1 MAEYTL
7 TDFDKKKVEQGASL
21 GTKIDGEIV
30 LSTIINIYPISTNM
44 YMGYVMFNNDLHQL
58 FYFDTDGN
66 LYNQNKTKVG
76 IAYIVDSTITK
87 TTGTKLVRETSSD
100 GTSNARPFPRH
111 AVATALEVNEA
122 ASEESQQ
129 DSTEEIFSIATLQPR
144 EEVAASC
151 LQSML
156 QQYENPLNIDNTKIK
171 QLVSKSY
178 LFAQEF
184 INQAVLYREKE
195 TTSATVENNKYA
207 SVDSESL
214 SSDTDKLLYN
224 IATAMSNL
232 IAQDK
237 NQYADQQKNG
247 LKLAATDVNVKT
259 LPESIKTVVSGN
271 VNASVTGSVNSS
283 VSGSVDAAVT
293 GSVSASVSGSIN
305 ASVSGSVTT
314 KQESTSSGT

>member
-1 MAEYTL
+1 MAEYIL
-7 TDFDKKKVEQGASL
+7 LDFDSQRARNGASVGYMDANNKVHIATEIGFYEIRRSDYFGYIIL
-21 GTKIDGEIV
+21 DGVLYEFLANGYFYVNGNKQLLKIVE
-30 LSTIINIYPISTNM
+30 SS
-44 YMGYVMFNNDLHQL
+44 
-58 FYFDTDGN
+58 
-66 LYNQNKTKVG
+66 
-76 IAYIVDSTITK
+76 ITK

-100 GTSNARPFPRH
+100 GTSNARPFPRNGI
-111 AVATALEVNEA
+111 ATTSETGGT
-122 ASEESQQ
+122 EES
-129 DSTEEIFSIATLQPR
+129 DKEEEIFSIATLQPR

-156 QQYENPLNIDNTKIK
+156 QQYKNPLNIDNTKIK
-171 QLVSKSY
+171 QLVSKSF

-207 SVDSESL
+207 SVDSDSL

-259 LPESIKTVVSGN
+259 LPESVKTVVS
-271 VNASVTGSVNSS
+271 
-283 VSGSVDAAVT
+283 
-293 GSVSASVSGSIN
+293 GSVSASVSGNVN
-305 ASVSGSVTT
+305 AAVTGSVTT

>member
-7 TDFDKKKVEQGASL
+7 SDFNQDLARKGASV
-21 GTKIDGEIV
+21 G
-30 LSTIINIYPISTNM
+30 
-44 YMGYVMFNNDLHQL
+44 YM
-58 FYFDTDGN
+58 DGN
-66 LYNQNKTKVG
+66 NKIHIATEVDFYISRKSNFIGFVKFVNEVYDFLFDGSFYIGETKQ
-76 IAYIVDSTITK
+76 YLKIVSSSITM

-100 GTSNARPFPRH
+100 GTSNARPFPRNGI
-111 AVATALEVNEA
+111 ATTSEIGGT
-122 ASEESQQ
+122 EES
-129 DSTEEIFSIATLQPR
+129 DKTEEIFSIATLQPR

-156 QQYENPLNIDNTKIK
+156 QKYTNPLNIDNTKIK
-171 QLVSKSY
+171 QLVSKSF

-207 SVDSESL
+207 SVDSDSL

-224 IATAMSNL
+224 IATAINNF

-259 LPESIKTVVSGN
+259 LPESIKTVVSG
-271 VNASVTGSVNSS
+271 
-283 VSGSVDAAVT
+283 
-293 GSVSASVSGSIN
+293 SVSASVSGNIN
-305 ASVSGSVTT
+305 AAVTGSVTT

>member
-1 MAEYTL
+1 MEEYKL
-7 TDFDKKKVEQGASL
+7 IDFDKKKVEQGASL
-21 GTKIDGEIV
+21 GMKIDGEIV
-30 LSTIINIYPISTNM
+30 LSTFINIYPISTNM
-44 YMGYVMFNNDLHQL
+44 YMGYVVFSNNPYQL
-58 FYFDTDGN
+58 FYFDSDGN
-66 LYNQNKTKVG
+66 IYNQDKTKVG

-100 GTSNARPFPRH
+100 GTSNARPFPRN
-111 AVATALEVNEA
+111 AVATASEVDEA
-122 ASEESQQ
+122 SSEESQQ
-129 DSTEEIFSIATLQPR
+129 DSIEEIFSIATLQPR

-156 QQYENPLNIDNTKIK
+156 QRYENPLNIDNTKIK
-171 QLVSKSY
+171 QLVSKSF

-207 SVDSESL
+207 SVDSDSL

-224 IATAMSNL
+224 IATAMSNF

-259 LPESIKTVVSGN
+259 LPESIKTVVSG
-271 VNASVTGSVNSS
+271 
-283 VSGSVDAAVT
+283 
-293 GSVSASVSGSIN
+293 SVSASVSGN
-305 ASVSGSVTT
+305 VDAAVTGSVTT

>member
-7 TDFDKKKVEQGASL
+7 SDFNQDLARKGASV
-21 GTKIDGEIV
+21 GYMDSHNKIHIATETSFYINTKTNFIGFVRFVDNYYEFLFDGSFYIGFKKQYLKIV
-30 LSTIINIYPISTNM
+30 ST
-44 YMGYVMFNNDLHQL
+44 
-58 FYFDTDGN
+58 
-66 LYNQNKTKVG
+66 
-76 IAYIVDSTITK
+76 TITK

-100 GTSNARPFPRH
+100 GTSNARPFPRNGI
-111 AVATALEVNEA
+111 ATASETGGT
-122 ASEESQQ
+122 EESGK
-129 DSTEEIFSIATLQPR
+129 EEIFSIATLQPR

-156 QQYENPLNIDNTKIK
+156 MQYANPLNIDNTKIK

-207 SVDSESL
+207 SVDSDSL

-224 IATAMSNL
+224 IATSINNF

-259 LPESIKTVVSGN
+259 LPESIN
-271 VNASVTGSVNSS
+271 IN
-283 VSGSVDAAVT
+283 AAVT
-293 GSVSASVSGSIN
+293 
-305 ASVSGSVTT
+305 GSVTT

>member
-21 GTKIDGEIV
+21 GMKIDGEIV
-30 LSTIINIYPISTNM
+30 LSTSINIYPINTNM
-44 YMGYVMFNNDLHQL
+44 YMGYVMFNNNLHQL
-58 FYFDTDGN
+58 FYFDSDGN

-76 IAYIVDSTITK
+76 IAYIVDSSITK

-100 GTSNARPFPRH
+100 GTLNVRPFPRNGI
-111 AVATALEVNEA
+111 ATTSETGGT
-122 ASEESQQ
+122 EES
-129 DSTEEIFSIATLQPR
+129 DKEEEIFSIATLQPR

-151 LQSML
+151 LQAML
-156 QQYENPLNIDNTKIK
+156 QKYENPLNIDNTKIK

-184 INQAVLYREKE
+184 INQAVMYREKE

-207 SVDSESL
+207 SVDSDSL

-224 IATAMSNL
+224 IATAINNF

-259 LPESIKTVVSGN
+259 LPESIN
-271 VNASVTGSVNSS
+271 IN
-283 VSGSVDAAVT
+283 AAVT
-293 GSVSASVSGSIN
+293 
-305 ASVSGSVTT
+305 GSVTT

>member
-7 TDFDKKKVEQGASL
+7 TDFDKYKVEQGASL
-21 GTKIDGEIV
+21 GTKIDDKIV
-30 LSTIINIYPISTNM
+30 LSTCINIYPLGTNM
-44 YMGYVMFNNDLHQL
+44 YMGYVIFNNNLYQL
-58 FYFDTDGN
+58 FYFDSDGN
-66 LYNQNKTKVG
+66 LYNLNKTKVG
-76 IAYIVDSTITK
+76 VAYIAESTITK
-87 TTGTKLVRETSSD
+87 TTGTKLVRGTSSD
-100 GTSNARPFPRH
+100 GTSKARPFPKYGI
-111 AVATALEVNEA
+111 ATASETGGT
-122 ASEESQQ
+122 EESGKE
-129 DSTEEIFSIATLQPR
+129 EEIFSIATLQPR

-156 QQYENPLNIDNTKIK
+156 QKYENPLNIDNTKIK
-171 QLVSKSY
+171 QLVSKSF

-207 SVDSESL
+207 SVDSDSL
-214 SSDTDKLLYN
+214 SSETDKLLYN
-224 IATAMSNL
+224 IATAINNF

-259 LPESIKTVVSGN
+259 LPESIKTVVSG
-271 VNASVTGSVNSS
+271 
-283 VSGSVDAAVT
+283 
-293 GSVSASVSGSIN
+293 SVSASVSGNID
-305 ASVSGSVTT
+305 AAVTGSVTT

>member
-7 TDFDKKKVEQGASL
+7 TDFDKYKVEQGASL
-21 GTKIDGEIV
+21 GTKIDDKIV
-30 LSTIINIYPISTNM
+30 LSTCINIYPLGTNM
-44 YMGYVMFNNDLHQL
+44 YMGYVIFNNNLYQL
-58 FYFDTDGN
+58 FYFDSDGN
-66 LYNQNKTKVG
+66 LYNLNKTKVG
-76 IAYIVDSTITK
+76 VAYIVDSNITK

-100 GTSNARPFPRH
+100 GTSNARPFPRYGI
-111 AVATALEVNEA
+111 ATASETGGT
-122 ASEESQQ
+122 EESGKE
-129 DSTEEIFSIATLQPR
+129 EEIFSIATIQPR

-151 LQSML
+151 LQAML
-156 QQYENPLNIDNTKIK
+156 QKYENPLNIDNTKIK
-171 QLVSKSY
+171 QLVSKSF

-207 SVDSESL
+207 SVDSDSL

-224 IATAMSNL
+224 IATAINNF

-259 LPESIKTVVSGN
+259 LPESIN
-271 VNASVTGSVNSS
+271 IN
-283 VSGSVDAAVT
+283 AAVT
-293 GSVSASVSGSIN
+293 
-305 ASVSGSVTT
+305 GSVTT

>member
-1 MAEYTL
+1 MTEYTL
-7 TDFDKKKVEQGASL
+7 SDFNQDLARKGASV
-21 GTKIDGEIV
+21 GYMDGNNKIHIATEVGF
-30 LSTIINIYPISTNM
+30 YISRKSNFI
-44 YMGYVMFNNDLHQL
+44 GYVKFVNEIYDFL
-58 FYFDTDGN
+58 FDGSF
-66 LYNQNKTKVG
+66 
-76 IAYIVDSTITK
+76 YIGDIKQYLKIVSSTITK

-100 GTSNARPFPRH
+100 GTSNARPFPRNGI
-111 AVATALEVNEA
+111 ATTSETGGT
-122 ASEESQQ
+122 EESGKE
-129 DSTEEIFSIATLQPR
+129 EEIFSFATLQPR

-156 QQYENPLNIDNTKIK
+156 QKYENPLNIDNTKIK
-171 QLVSKSY
+171 QLVSKSF

-207 SVDSESL
+207 SVDSDSL

-224 IATAMSNL
+224 IATAINNF

-259 LPESIKTVVSGN
+259 LPDNISVK
-271 VNASVTGSVNSS
+271 VN
-283 VSGSVDAAVT
+283 
-293 GSVSASVSGSIN
+293 
-305 ASVSGSVTT
+305 GSVTT
-314 KQESTSSGT
+314 KQESTSSET

>member
-7 TDFDKKKVEQGASL
+7 TDFDKYKVEQGASL
-21 GTKIDGEIV
+21 GTKIDDKIV
-30 LSTIINIYPISTNM
+30 LSTCINIYPLGTNM
-44 YMGYVMFNNDLHQL
+44 YMGYVIFNNNLYQL
-58 FYFDTDGN
+58 FYFDSDGN
-66 LYNQNKTKVG
+66 LYNLNKTKVG
-76 IAYIVDSTITK
+76 VAYIVDSNITK

-100 GTSNARPFPRH
+100 GTSNARPFHRYGI
-111 AVATALEVNEA
+111 ATASETGGT
-122 ASEESQQ
+122 EESGKE
-129 DSTEEIFSIATLQPR
+129 EEIFSIATLQPR

-156 QQYENPLNIDNTKIK
+156 QKYENPLNIDNTKIK
-171 QLVSKSY
+171 QLVSKSF

-184 INQAVLYREKE
+184 INQAALYREKE

-207 SVDSESL
+207 SVDSDSL

-224 IATAMSNL
+224 IATAINNF

-259 LPESIKTVVSGN
+259 LPESIN
-271 VNASVTGSVNSS
+271 IN
-283 VSGSVDAAVT
+283 AAVT
-293 GSVSASVSGSIN
+293 
-305 ASVSGSVTT
+305 GSVTT

>member
-1 MAEYTL
+1 MAEYIL

-21 GTKIDGEIV
+21 GMKIDGEIV

-44 YMGYVMFNNDLHQL
+44 YMGYVIFNNNLHQM
-58 FYFDTDGN
+58 FYFDSYGN

-76 IAYIVDSTITK
+76 VANIVDSSITK

-100 GTSNARPFPRH
+100 GTSNARPFPRNGI
-111 AVATALEVNEA
+111 ATASET
-122 ASEESQQ
+122 SGTEESGKE
-129 DSTEEIFSIATLQPR
+129 EEIFSIATLQPR

-156 QQYENPLNIDNTKIK
+156 QKYENPLNIDNTKIK
-171 QLVSKSY
+171 QLVSKSF

-207 SVDSESL
+207 SVDSDSL

-224 IATAMSNL
+224 IATAINNF

-247 LKLAATDVNVKT
+247 LKLAATDVNVNT
-259 LPESIKTVVSGN
+259 LPDNISVK
-271 VNASVTGSVNSS
+271 VN
-283 VSGSVDAAVT
+283 
-293 GSVSASVSGSIN
+293 
-305 ASVSGSVTT
+305 GSVTT

>member
-21 GTKIDGEIV
+21 GMKIDGEIV
-30 LSTIINIYPISTNM
+30 LSTSINIYPISTNM
-44 YMGYVMFNNDLHQL
+44 YMGYVMFNNNLHQL
-58 FYFDTDGN
+58 FNFDSDGN

-76 IAYIVDSTITK
+76 VAYIVDSSITK
-87 TTGTKLVRETSSD
+87 TTGTKLVRKTSSD
-100 GTSNARPFPRH
+100 GTSNARPFPRN
-111 AVATALEVNEA
+111 AVATASEVDEA
-122 ASEESQQ
+122 SSEESQQ
-129 DSTEEIFSIATLQPR
+129 ESIEEIFSIATLQPR

-171 QLVSKSY
+171 QLVSKSF

-195 TTSATVENNKYA
+195 TTSATVENNMYA
-207 SVDSESL
+207 SVDSDSL

-224 IATAMSNL
+224 IATAINNF

-259 LPESIKTVVSGN
+259 LPESIKTVVSG
-271 VNASVTGSVNSS
+271 
-283 VSGSVDAAVT
+283 
-293 GSVSASVSGSIN
+293 SVSASVSGN
-305 ASVSGSVTT
+305 VDAAVTGSVTT

>member
-7 TDFDKKKVEQGASL
+7 LAFDSQRARNGASVGYMDANNKVHIATEIKFYEIRRSDYFGYIML
-21 GTKIDGEIV
+21 DGKQYEFLANGYFYVNGDKQLLKIVE
-30 LSTIINIYPISTNM
+30 SS
-44 YMGYVMFNNDLHQL
+44 
-58 FYFDTDGN
+58 
-66 LYNQNKTKVG
+66 
-76 IAYIVDSTITK
+76 ITK

-100 GTSNARPFPRH
+100 GTSNARPFPTNGI
-111 AVATALEVNEA
+111 ATTSETGGT
-122 ASEESQQ
+122 EES
-129 DSTEEIFSIATLQPR
+129 DKTEEIFSIATLQPR

-156 QQYENPLNIDNTKIK
+156 QRYTNPLNIDNTKIK
-171 QLVSKSY
+171 QLVSKSF

-207 SVDSESL
+207 SVDSDSL

-224 IATAMSNL
+224 IATAMNNF

-259 LPESIKTVVSGN
+259 LPESIKTVVSG
-271 VNASVTGSVNSS
+271 
-283 VSGSVDAAVT
+283 
-293 GSVSASVSGSIN
+293 SVSASVSGN
-305 ASVSGSVTT
+305 VDAAVTGSVTT

>member
-7 TDFDKKKVEQGASL
+7 LAFDSQRARNGASVGYMDANNKVHIATEIGFYEVRRSDYFGYIIL
-21 GTKIDGEIV
+21 DGMLYEFLANGYFYINRNKQLLKIIE
-30 LSTIINIYPISTNM
+30 SS
-44 YMGYVMFNNDLHQL
+44 
-58 FYFDTDGN
+58 
-66 LYNQNKTKVG
+66 
-76 IAYIVDSTITK
+76 ITK

-100 GTSNARPFPRH
+100 GTSNARPFPRNGI
-111 AVATALEVNEA
+111 ATASETGGT
-122 ASEESQQ
+122 EES
-129 DSTEEIFSIATLQPR
+129 DKEEEIFSIATLQPR

-156 QQYENPLNIDNTKIK
+156 QKYTNPLNIDNTKIK
-171 QLVSKSY
+171 QLVSKSF

-207 SVDSESL
+207 SVDSDSL

-224 IATAMSNL
+224 IATAINNF

-259 LPESIKTVVSGN
+259 LPDNISVK
-271 VNASVTGSVNSS
+271 VN
-283 VSGSVDAAVT
+283 
-293 GSVSASVSGSIN
+293 
-305 ASVSGSVTT
+305 GSVTT

>member
-7 TDFDKKKVEQGASL
+7 TDFDKYKVEQGASL
-21 GTKIDGEIV
+21 GTKIDDKIV
-30 LSTIINIYPISTNM
+30 LSTCINIYPLGTNM
-44 YMGYVMFNNDLHQL
+44 YMGYVIFNNNLYQL
-58 FYFDTDGN
+58 FYFDSDGN
-66 LYNQNKTKVG
+66 LYNPNKTKVG
-76 IAYIVDSTITK
+76 VAYIVDSTITK

-100 GTSNARPFPRH
+100 GTSNARQFPRNRI
-111 AVATALEVNEA
+111 ATTSETGGT
-122 ASEESQQ
+122 EES
-129 DSTEEIFSIATLQPR
+129 DKTEEIFSIATLQPR

-171 QLVSKSY
+171 QLVSKSF

-207 SVDSESL
+207 SVDSDSL

-224 IATAMSNL
+224 IATAINNF

-259 LPESIKTVVSGN
+259 LPESIN
-271 VNASVTGSVNSS
+271 IN
-283 VSGSVDAAVT
+283 AAVT
-293 GSVSASVSGSIN
+293 
-305 ASVSGSVTT
+305 GSVTT

>member
-7 TDFDKKKVEQGASL
+7 LAFDSQRARNGASVGYMDANNKVHIATEIKFYEIRRSDYFGYIML
-21 GTKIDGEIV
+21 DGKQYEFLANGYFYVNGDKQLLKIVE
-30 LSTIINIYPISTNM
+30 SS
-44 YMGYVMFNNDLHQL
+44 
-58 FYFDTDGN
+58 
-66 LYNQNKTKVG
+66 
-76 IAYIVDSTITK
+76 ITK

-100 GTSNARPFPRH
+100 GTSNARPFPRNGI
-111 AVATALEVNEA
+111 ATTSETGGT
-122 ASEESQQ
+122 EES
-129 DSTEEIFSIATLQPR
+129 DKTEEIFSIATLQPR

-171 QLVSKSY
+171 QLVSKSF

-207 SVDSESL
+207 SVDSDSL

-224 IATAMSNL
+224 IATAMNNF

-247 LKLAATDVNVKT
+247 LKLAATDINVKT
-259 LPESIKTVVSGN
+259 LPESIKTVVSG
-271 VNASVTGSVNSS
+271 
-283 VSGSVDAAVT
+283 
-293 GSVSASVSGSIN
+293 SVSASVSGNID
-305 ASVSGSVTT
+305 AAVSGSVTT

>member
-1 MAEYTL
+1 MEEYTL
-7 TDFDKKKVEQGASL
+7 SDFNQDLARKGASV
-21 GTKIDGEIV
+21 G
-30 LSTIINIYPISTNM
+30 
-44 YMGYVMFNNDLHQL
+44 YM
-58 FYFDTDGN
+58 DGN
-66 LYNQNKTKVG
+66 NKIH
-76 IAYIVDSTITK
+76 IATEVNFYIKRTSNFIGFVKFVNEVYEFLFDGSFYIGDIKQYLKIVSSTITK
-87 TTGTKLVRETSSD
+87 TTGTRLVKETSSD
-100 GTSNARPFPRH
+100 GTSNARPFPRNGI
-111 AVATALEVNEA
+111 ATTSETGGT
-122 ASEESQQ
+122 EES
-129 DSTEEIFSIATLQPR
+129 DKTEEIFSIATLQPR

-171 QLVSKSY
+171 QLVSKSF

-207 SVDSESL
+207 SVDSDSL

-224 IATAMSNL
+224 IATAMNNF

-259 LPESIKTVVSGN
+259 LPESIKTVVSG
-271 VNASVTGSVNSS
+271 
-283 VSGSVDAAVT
+283 
-293 GSVSASVSGSIN
+293 SVSASVSGN
-305 ASVSGSVTT
+305 VDAAVTGSVTT

>member
-7 TDFDKKKVEQGASL
+7 TDFDKYKVEQGASL
-21 GTKIDGEIV
+21 GTKIDDKIV
-30 LSTIINIYPISTNM
+30 LSTCINIYPLGTNM
-44 YMGYVMFNNDLHQL
+44 YMGYVIFNNNLYQL
-58 FYFDTDGN
+58 FYFDSDGN
-66 LYNQNKTKVG
+66 LYNLNKTKVG
-76 IAYIVDSTITK
+76 VAYIVDSTITK

-100 GTSNARPFPRH
+100 GTSNARTFPRNRI
-111 AVATALEVNEA
+111 ATTSETGGT
-122 ASEESQQ
+122 EES
-129 DSTEEIFSIATLQPR
+129 DKTEEIFSIATLQPR

-171 QLVSKSY
+171 QLVSKSF

-207 SVDSESL
+207 SVDSDSL

-224 IATAMSNL
+224 IATAINNF

-259 LPESIKTVVSGN
+259 LPESIN
-271 VNASVTGSVNSS
+271 IN
-283 VSGSVDAAVT
+283 AAVT
-293 GSVSASVSGSIN
+293 
-305 ASVSGSVTT
+305 GSVTT

>member
-7 TDFDKKKVEQGASL
+7 LAFDSQRARNGASVGYMDANNKVHIATEIGFYEIRRSDYFGYIIL
-21 GTKIDGEIV
+21 DGVLYEFLANGYFYVNGNKQLLKIIE
-30 LSTIINIYPISTNM
+30 SS
-44 YMGYVMFNNDLHQL
+44 
-58 FYFDTDGN
+58 
-66 LYNQNKTKVG
+66 
-76 IAYIVDSTITK
+76 ITK

-100 GTSNARPFPRH
+100 GTANARPFPRNGI
-111 AVATALEVNEA
+111 ATTSETGGT
-122 ASEESQQ
+122 EES
-129 DSTEEIFSIATLQPR
+129 DKTEEIFSIATLQPR

-171 QLVSKSY
+171 QLVSKSF

-207 SVDSESL
+207 TVDSDSL
-214 SSDTDKLLYN
+214 SSETDKLLYN
-224 IATAMSNL
+224 IATAINNF

-259 LPESIKTVVSGN
+259 LPESIKTVVSG
-271 VNASVTGSVNSS
+271 
-283 VSGSVDAAVT
+283 
-293 GSVSASVSGSIN
+293 
-305 ASVSGSVTT
+305 SVTT

>member
-21 GTKIDGEIV
+21 GMKIDGEIV

-44 YMGYVMFNNDLHQL
+44 YMGYVIFNNNLHQM
-58 FYFDTDGN
+58 FYFDSYGN

-76 IAYIVDSTITK
+76 VANIVDSSITK

-100 GTSNARPFPRH
+100 GTSNARPFPRYGI
-111 AVATALEVNEA
+111 ATASE
-122 ASEESQQ
+122 SGGTEESGKE
-129 DSTEEIFSIATLQPR
+129 EEIFSIATLQPR

-156 QQYENPLNIDNTKIK
+156 QKYENPLNIDNTKIK
-171 QLVSKSY
+171 QLVSKSF

-195 TTSATVENNKYA
+195 TTSATVGNNKYA
-207 SVDSESL
+207 SVDSDSL

-224 IATAMSNL
+224 IATAINNF

-259 LPESIKTVVSGN
+259 LPESIKTVVSG
-271 VNASVTGSVNSS
+271 
-283 VSGSVDAAVT
+283 
-293 GSVSASVSGSIN
+293 SVSASVSGNVN
-305 ASVSGSVTT
+305 AAVSGSVTT

>member
-7 TDFDKKKVEQGASL
+7 TDFDKYKVEKGASL
-21 GTKIDGEIV
+21 GTKIDDKIV
-30 LSTIINIYPISTNM
+30 LSTCINIYPLGTNM
-44 YMGYVMFNNDLHQL
+44 YMGYVIFNNNLYQL
-58 FYFDTDGN
+58 FYFDSDGN
-66 LYNQNKTKVG
+66 LYNLNKTKVG
-76 IAYIVDSTITK
+76 VAYIVDSNITK

-100 GTSNARPFPRH
+100 GTSNARPFPRNGI
-111 AVATALEVNEA
+111 ATASETGGT
-122 ASEESQQ
+122 EESGKE
-129 DSTEEIFSIATLQPR
+129 EEIFSIATLQPR

-151 LQSML
+151 LQAML
-156 QQYENPLNIDNTKIK
+156 QKYENPLNIDNTKIK
-171 QLVSKSY
+171 QLVSKSF

-207 SVDSESL
+207 SVDSDSL

-224 IATAMSNL
+224 IATAINNF

-237 NQYADQQKNG
+237 NRYADQQKNG

-259 LPESIKTVVSGN
+259 LPESIN
-271 VNASVTGSVNSS
+271 IN
-283 VSGSVDAAVT
+283 AAVT
-293 GSVSASVSGSIN
+293 
-305 ASVSGSVTT
+305 GSVTT

>member
-21 GTKIDGEIV
+21 GMKIDGEIV
-30 LSTIINIYPISTNM
+30 LSTSINIYPISTNM
-44 YMGYVMFNNDLHQL
+44 YMGYVMFNNNLHQL
-58 FYFDTDGN
+58 FYFDSDGN

-76 IAYIVDSTITK
+76 IAYIVDSSIMK
-87 TTGTKLVRETSSD
+87 TTGTKLVRKTSSD
-100 GTSNARPFPRH
+100 GASNARPFPRNGI
-111 AVATALEVNEA
+111 ATTSEIGGT
-122 ASEESQQ
+122 EES
-129 DSTEEIFSIATLQPR
+129 DKTEEIFSIATLQPR

-151 LQSML
+151 LQAML
-156 QQYENPLNIDNTKIK
+156 QKYENPLNIDNTKIK
-171 QLVSKSY
+171 QLVSKSF

-207 SVDSESL
+207 SVDSDSL

-224 IATAMSNL
+224 IATAINNF

-259 LPESIKTVVSGN
+259 LPESIN
-271 VNASVTGSVNSS
+271 IN
-283 VSGSVDAAVT
+283 AAVT
-293 GSVSASVSGSIN
+293 
-305 ASVSGSVTT
+305 GSVTT

>member
-30 LSTIINIYPISTNM
+30 LSTYIDIFPIATNM
-44 YMGYVMFNNDLHQL
+44 YMGYVMFNNNLHQL

-66 LYNQNKTKVG
+66 LYNQDKTKVG
-76 IAYIVDSTITK
+76 IVYIVDSSITK

-100 GTSNARPFPRH
+100 GTSNARPFPRNGI
-111 AVATALEVNEA
+111 ATASETGGT
-122 ASEESQQ
+122 EESGKE
-129 DSTEEIFSIATLQPR
+129 EEIFSIATLQPR

-151 LQSML
+151 LQAML
-156 QQYENPLNIDNTKIK
+156 QKYTNPLNIDNTKIK
-171 QLVSKSY
+171 QLVSKSF

-207 SVDSESL
+207 SVDSDSL

-224 IATAMSNL
+224 IATAINNF

-247 LKLAATDVNVKT
+247 LKLTATDVNVKT
-259 LPESIKTVVSGN
+259 LPESIN
-271 VNASVTGSVNSS
+271 IN
-283 VSGSVDAAVT
+283 AAVT
-293 GSVSASVSGSIN
+293 
-305 ASVSGSVTT
+305 GSVTT

>member
-30 LSTIINIYPISTNM
+30 LSTYIDIFPIATNM
-44 YMGYVMFNNDLHQL
+44 YMGYVMFNNNLHQL

-66 LYNQNKTKVG
+66 LYNQDKTKVG
-76 IAYIVDSTITK
+76 IVYIVDSSITK

-100 GTSNARPFPRH
+100 GTSNARPFPRNGI
-111 AVATALEVNEA
+111 ATASETGGT
-122 ASEESQQ
+122 EESGKE
-129 DSTEEIFSIATLQPR
+129 EEIFSIATLQPR

-151 LQSML
+151 LQAML
-156 QQYENPLNIDNTKIK
+156 QKYENPLNIDNTKIK
-171 QLVSKSY
+171 QLVSKSF

-207 SVDSESL
+207 SVDSDSL

-224 IATAMSNL
+224 IATAINNF

-259 LPESIKTVVSGN
+259 LPESIKTVVSG
-271 VNASVTGSVNSS
+271 
-283 VSGSVDAAVT
+283 
-293 GSVSASVSGSIN
+293 SVSASVSGNIDAAVN
-305 ASVSGSVTT
+305 GSVTT

>member
-7 TDFDKKKVEQGASL
+7 TDFDKKKVEGGASL

-30 LSTIINIYPISTNM
+30 LSTYIDIFPIATNM
-44 YMGYVMFNNDLHQL
+44 YMGYVMFNNNLHQL
-58 FYFDTDGN
+58 YYFDSDGN
-66 LYNQNKTKVG
+66 LYNQSKTKVG
-76 IAYIVDSTITK
+76 IAYIVDSNITK
-87 TTGTKLVRETSSD
+87 TTGTKLVRETTSD
-100 GTSNARPFPRH
+100 GTSNARPFPRN
-111 AVATALEVNEA
+111 AVATASEVDETS
-122 ASEESQQ
+122 SEESQQ
-129 DSTEEIFSIATLQPR
+129 DSIEEIFSIATLQPR

-156 QQYENPLNIDNTKIK
+156 QQYKNPLNIDNTKIK
-171 QLVSKSY
+171 QLVSKSF

-195 TTSATVENNKYA
+195 TTSATVESNKYA
-207 SVDSESL
+207 SVDSDSL

-224 IATAMSNL
+224 ISTAITNF

-259 LPESIKTVVSGN
+259 LPESVKTVVSGN
-271 VNASVTGSVNSS
+271 I
-283 VSGSVDAAVT
+283 DAA
-293 GSVSASVSGSIN
+293 
-305 ASVSGSVTT
+305 VSGSVTT

>member
-7 TDFDKKKVEQGASL
+7 TDFDKNKVEGGASL
-21 GTKIDGEIV
+21 GRKIDGEIV
-30 LSTIINIYPISTNM
+30 LSTYIDIFPIATNM
-44 YMGYVMFNNDLHQL
+44 YMGYVMFNNNLHQL
-58 FYFDTDGN
+58 FYFDSDGN
-66 LYNQNKTKVG
+66 LYNQSKTKVG
-76 IAYIVDSTITK
+76 IAYIVDSNITK
-87 TTGTKLVRETSSD
+87 TTGTKLVRETTSD
-100 GTSNARPFPRH
+100 GTSNARPYPRN
-111 AVATALEVNEA
+111 AVATTSEVDEA
-122 ASEESQQ
+122 SSEESQQ
-129 DSTEEIFSIATLQPR
+129 DSIEEIFSIATLQPR

-156 QQYENPLNIDNTKIK
+156 QQYKNPLNIDNTKIK

-195 TTSATVENNKYA
+195 TTSATVESNKYA
-207 SVDSESL
+207 SVDSDSL

-224 IATAMSNL
+224 ISTAITNF
-232 IAQDK
+232 IAQNK

-259 LPESIKTVVSGN
+259 LPESIKTAVSGN
-271 VNASVTGSVNSS
+271 INAAVTGSVSAS

-293 GSVSASVSGSIN
+293 GSV
-305 ASVSGSVTT
+305 TT

>member
-21 GTKIDGEIV
+21 GMKIDGEIV
-30 LSTIINIYPISTNM
+30 LSTIINIYPISIM

-58 FYFDTDGN
+58 FYFDSDGN
-66 LYNQNKTKVG
+66 LYNQYKTKVG
-76 IAYIVDSTITK
+76 IAYIVDSSITK
-87 TTGTKLVRETSSD
+87 TTGTKLVRETFSD
-100 GTSNARPFPRH
+100 GTSNARPFPRNGIE
-111 AVATALEVNEA
+111 TTSETGGT
-122 ASEESQQ
+122 EES
-129 DSTEEIFSIATLQPR
+129 DKTEEIFSIATLQPR

-171 QLVSKSY
+171 QLVSKSF

-207 SVDSESL
+207 SVDSDSL

-224 IATAMSNL
+224 IATAINNF

-259 LPESIKTVVSGN
+259 LPESIN
-271 VNASVTGSVNSS
+271 IN
-283 VSGSVDAAVT
+283 AAVT
-293 GSVSASVSGSIN
+293 
-305 ASVSGSVTT
+305 GSVTT

>member
-1 MAEYTL
+1 
-7 TDFDKKKVEQGASL
+7 
-21 GTKIDGEIV
+21 
-30 LSTIINIYPISTNM
+30 M
-44 YMGYVMFNNDLHQL
+44 YMGYVMFNNDLYQL
-58 FYFDTDGN
+58 FYFDSDGN
-66 LYNQNKTKVG
+66 LYNQSKTKVG
-76 IAYIVDSTITK
+76 IAYIVDSNITK

-100 GTSNARPFPRH
+100 GTSNARPFPRN
-111 AVATALEVNEA
+111 AVATASEVDEA
-122 ASEESQQ
+122 SSEESQQ
-129 DSTEEIFSIATLQPR
+129 DSIEEIFSIATLQPR

-156 QQYENPLNIDNTKIK
+156 QQYKNPLNIDNTKIK
-171 QLVSKSY
+171 QLVSKSF

-195 TTSATVENNKYA
+195 TTSATVESNKYA
-207 SVDSESL
+207 SVDSDSL

-224 IATAMSNL
+224 ISTAITNF

-259 LPESIKTVVSGN
+259 LPESVKTV
-271 VNASVTGSVNSS
+271 
-283 VSGSVDAAVT
+283 VSGSVDADVT
-293 GSVSASVSGSIN
+293 
-305 ASVSGSVTT
+305 GSVTT

>member
-30 LSTIINIYPISTNM
+30 LSTYIDIFPIATNM
-44 YMGYVMFNNDLHQL
+44 YMGYVMFNNNLHQL

-66 LYNQNKTKVG
+66 LYNQDKTKVG
-76 IAYIVDSTITK
+76 IVYIVDSTITK

-100 GTSNARPFPRH
+100 GTSNARPFPRNGI
-111 AVATALEVNEA
+111 ATTSEIGGT
-122 ASEESQQ
+122 EES
-129 DSTEEIFSIATLQPR
+129 DKTEEIFSIATLQPR

-156 QQYENPLNIDNTKIK
+156 MQYANPLNIDNTKIK

-195 TTSATVENNKYA
+195 TTSATIENNKYA
-207 SVDSESL
+207 SVDSDSL

-224 IATAMSNL
+224 IATAINNF

-259 LPESIKTVVSGN
+259 LPESIN
-271 VNASVTGSVNSS
+271 IN
-283 VSGSVDAAVT
+283 AAVT
-293 GSVSASVSGSIN
+293 
-305 ASVSGSVTT
+305 GSVTT

>member
-7 TDFDKKKVEQGASL
+7 LDFDSQRARNGASVGYMDTNNKVHIATEIQFYEIRRSDYFGYIIL
-21 GTKIDGEIV
+21 DGELYEFLANGYFYVNGNKQLLKIV
-30 LSTIINIYPISTNM
+30 ESS
-44 YMGYVMFNNDLHQL
+44 
-58 FYFDTDGN
+58 
-66 LYNQNKTKVG
+66 
-76 IAYIVDSTITK
+76 ITK

-100 GTSNARPFPRH
+100 GTSNARPFPRN
-111 AVATALEVNEA
+111 AVATASEVDEA
-122 ASEESQQ
+122 SSEESQQ
-129 DSTEEIFSIATLQPR
+129 DSIEEIFSIATLQPR

-156 QQYENPLNIDNTKIK
+156 QQYKNPLNIDNTKIK
-171 QLVSKSY
+171 QLVSKSF

-207 SVDSESL
+207 SVDSDSL

-259 LPESIKTVVSGN
+259 LPESVKTVVS
-271 VNASVTGSVNSS
+271 
-283 VSGSVDAAVT
+283 
-293 GSVSASVSGSIN
+293 GSVSASVSGNID
-305 ASVSGSVTT
+305 AAVSGSVTT

>member
-7 TDFDKKKVEQGASL
+7 LAFDSQRARNGASVGYMDANNKVHIATEIKFYEIRRSDYFGYIML
-21 GTKIDGEIV
+21 DGKQYEFLANGYFYVNGDKQLLKIVE
-30 LSTIINIYPISTNM
+30 SS
-44 YMGYVMFNNDLHQL
+44 
-58 FYFDTDGN
+58 
-66 LYNQNKTKVG
+66 
-76 IAYIVDSTITK
+76 ITK

-100 GTSNARPFPRH
+100 GTSNARPFPRNGI
-111 AVATALEVNEA
+111 ATTSETGGT
-122 ASEESQQ
+122 EES
-129 DSTEEIFSIATLQPR
+129 DKTEEIFSIATLQPR

-156 QQYENPLNIDNTKIK
+156 QQYKNPLNIDNTKIK
-171 QLVSKSY
+171 QLVSKSF

-207 SVDSESL
+207 SVDSDSL

-224 IATAMSNL
+224 IATAMNNF

-259 LPESIKTVVSGN
+259 LPESIKTVVSG
-271 VNASVTGSVNSS
+271 
-283 VSGSVDAAVT
+283 
-293 GSVSASVSGSIN
+293 SVSASVSGNID
-305 ASVSGSVTT
+305 AAVTGPVTT

>member
-1 MAEYTL
+1 MEEYTL
-7 TDFDKKKVEQGASL
+7 SDFNQDLARKGASV
-21 GTKIDGEIV
+21 G
-30 LSTIINIYPISTNM
+30 
-44 YMGYVMFNNDLHQL
+44 YM
-58 FYFDTDGN
+58 DGN
-66 LYNQNKTKVG
+66 NKIHIATEVDFYIKRTSNFIGFVKFVNEVYEFLFDGSFYIGDTKQ
-76 IAYIVDSTITK
+76 YLKIVSSTITK
-87 TTGTKLVRETSSD
+87 TTGTKLVRETTSD
-100 GTSNARPFPRH
+100 GTSNARPFPRNGI
-111 AVATALEVNEA
+111 ATASETGGT
-122 ASEESQQ
+122 EES
-129 DSTEEIFSIATLQPR
+129 DKTEEIFSIATLQPR

-156 QQYENPLNIDNTKIK
+156 QQYTNPLNIDNTKIK
-171 QLVSKSY
+171 QLVSKSF

-207 SVDSESL
+207 SVDSDSL

-224 IATAMSNL
+224 IATAMNNF

-247 LKLAATDVNVKT
+247 LKLAATDVNVNT
-259 LPESIKTVVSGN
+259 LPESIKTV
-271 VNASVTGSVNSS
+271 

-293 GSVSASVSGSIN
+293 GSVSASVSGNID
-305 ASVSGSVTT
+305 AAVSGSITT

>member
-7 TDFDKKKVEQGASL
+7 TDFDKYKVEQGASL
-21 GTKIDGEIV
+21 GTKIDDKIV
-30 LSTIINIYPISTNM
+30 LSTCINIYPLGTNM
-44 YMGYVMFNNDLHQL
+44 YMGYVIFNNNLYQL
-58 FYFDTDGN
+58 FYFDSDGN
-66 LYNQNKTKVG
+66 LYNLNKTKVG
-76 IAYIVDSTITK
+76 VAYIVDSNITK

-100 GTSNARPFPRH
+100 GTSNARPFPKYGI
-111 AVATALEVNEA
+111 ATASETGGT
-122 ASEESQQ
+122 EESGKE
-129 DSTEEIFSIATLQPR
+129 EEIFSIATLHPR

-151 LQSML
+151 LQAML
-156 QQYENPLNIDNTKIK
+156 QKYENPLNIDNTKIK
-171 QLVSKSY
+171 QLVSKSF

-207 SVDSESL
+207 SVDSDSL

-224 IATAMSNL
+224 IATAINNF

-259 LPESIKTVVSGN
+259 LPESIN
-271 VNASVTGSVNSS
+271 IN
-283 VSGSVDAAVT
+283 AAVT
-293 GSVSASVSGSIN
+293 
-305 ASVSGSVTT
+305 GSVTT

>member
-21 GTKIDGEIV
+21 GMKIDGEIV

-44 YMGYVMFNNDLHQL
+44 YMGYVIFNNNLHQM
-58 FYFDTDGN
+58 FYFDSYGN

-76 IAYIVDSTITK
+76 VANIVDSSITK

-100 GTSNARPFPRH
+100 GTSNARPFPRYGI
-111 AVATALEVNEA
+111 ATASE
-122 ASEESQQ
+122 SGGTEESGKE
-129 DSTEEIFSIATLQPR
+129 EEIFSIATLQPR

-156 QQYENPLNIDNTKIK
+156 QKYENPLNIDNTKIK
-171 QLVSKSY
+171 QLVSKSF

-207 SVDSESL
+207 SVDSDSL

-224 IATAMSNL
+224 IATAINNF

-259 LPESIKTVVSGN
+259 LPESIKTVVSG
-271 VNASVTGSVNSS
+271 
-283 VSGSVDAAVT
+283 
-293 GSVSASVSGSIN
+293 SVSASVSGNVN
-305 ASVSGSVTT
+305 AAVSGSVTT

>member
-7 TDFDKKKVEQGASL
+7 LAFDSQRARNGASVGYMDANNKVHIATEIGFYEVRRSDYFGYIIL
-21 GTKIDGEIV
+21 DGMLYEFLANGYFYVNGNKQLLKIVE
-30 LSTIINIYPISTNM
+30 SS
-44 YMGYVMFNNDLHQL
+44 
-58 FYFDTDGN
+58 
-66 LYNQNKTKVG
+66 
-76 IAYIVDSTITK
+76 ITK

-100 GTSNARPFPRH
+100 GTSNARPLPKNGI
-111 AVATALEVNEA
+111 ATTSET
-122 ASEESQQ
+122 SRTEESGKE
-129 DSTEEIFSIATLQPR
+129 EEIFSIATLQPR

-156 QQYENPLNIDNTKIK
+156 QQYRNPLNIDNTKIK

-207 SVDSESL
+207 SVDSDSL

-224 IATAMSNL
+224 IATAINNF

-259 LPESIKTVVSGN
+259 LPESIN
-271 VNASVTGSVNSS
+271 IN
-283 VSGSVDAAVT
+283 AAVT
-293 GSVSASVSGSIN
+293 
-305 ASVSGSVTT
+305 GSVTT

>member
-7 TDFDKKKVEQGASL
+7 LAFDSQRARNGASVGYMDANNKVHIATEIGFYEIRRSDYFGYIIL
-21 GTKIDGEIV
+21 DGVLYEFLADGYFYVNGNKQLLKIVE
-30 LSTIINIYPISTNM
+30 SS
-44 YMGYVMFNNDLHQL
+44 
-58 FYFDTDGN
+58 
-66 LYNQNKTKVG
+66 
-76 IAYIVDSTITK
+76 ITK

-100 GTSNARPFPRH
+100 GTSNARQFPRYGI
-111 AVATALEVNEA
+111 ATA
-122 ASEESQQ
+122 SETGGTDESGK
-129 DSTEEIFSIATLQPR
+129 TEEIFSIATLQPR

-151 LQSML
+151 LQAMI
-156 QQYENPLNIDNTKIK
+156 QKYENPLNIDNTKIK

-207 SVDSESL
+207 SVDSDSL

-224 IATAMSNL
+224 IATAINNF

-237 NQYADQQKNG
+237 NQYADLQKNG
-247 LKLAATDVNVKT
+247 LKLAATDVNDKT
-259 LPESIKTVVSGN
+259 LPESIN
-271 VNASVTGSVNSS
+271 INASVT
-283 VSGSVDAAVT
+283 
-293 GSVSASVSGSIN
+293 
-305 ASVSGSVTT
+305 GSVTT

>member
-21 GTKIDGEIV
+21 GMKIDGEIV

-58 FYFDTDGN
+58 FYFDSDGN
-66 LYNQNKTKVG
+66 LYNQYKTKVG
-76 IAYIVDSTITK
+76 IAYIVDSSITK
-87 TTGTKLVRETSSD
+87 TTGTKLVRETFSD
-100 GTSNARPFPRH
+100 GTSNARPFPRNGIE
-111 AVATALEVNEA
+111 TTSETGGT
-122 ASEESQQ
+122 EES
-129 DSTEEIFSIATLQPR
+129 DKTEEIFSIATLQPR

-171 QLVSKSY
+171 QLVSKSF

-207 SVDSESL
+207 SVDSDSL

-224 IATAMSNL
+224 IATAINNF

-259 LPESIKTVVSGN
+259 LPESIN
-271 VNASVTGSVNSS
+271 IN
-283 VSGSVDAAVT
+283 AAVT
-293 GSVSASVSGSIN
+293 
-305 ASVSGSVTT
+305 GSVTT

>member
-7 TDFDKKKVEQGASL
+7 TDFDKYKVEQGASL
-21 GTKIDGEIV
+21 GTKIDDKIV
-30 LSTIINIYPISTNM
+30 LSTCINIYPLGTNM
-44 YMGYVMFNNDLHQL
+44 YMGYVIFNNNLYQL
-58 FYFDTDGN
+58 FYFDSDGN
-66 LYNQNKTKVG
+66 LYNLNKTKVG
-76 IAYIVDSTITK
+76 VAYIVDSNITK

-100 GTSNARPFPRH
+100 GTSKARQFPRYGI
-111 AVATALEVNEA
+111 ATASETGGT
-122 ASEESQQ
+122 EESGKE
-129 DSTEEIFSIATLQPR
+129 DEIFSIATLQPR

-156 QQYENPLNIDNTKIK
+156 QKYENPLNIDNTKIK
-171 QLVSKSY
+171 QLVSKSF

-207 SVDSESL
+207 SVDSDSL

-224 IATAMSNL
+224 IATAINNF

-247 LKLAATDVNVKT
+247 LKLASTDVNVKT
-259 LPESIKTVVSGN
+259 LPESIN
-271 VNASVTGSVNSS
+271 IN
-283 VSGSVDAAVT
+283 AAVT
-293 GSVSASVSGSIN
+293 
-305 ASVSGSVTT
+305 GSVTT